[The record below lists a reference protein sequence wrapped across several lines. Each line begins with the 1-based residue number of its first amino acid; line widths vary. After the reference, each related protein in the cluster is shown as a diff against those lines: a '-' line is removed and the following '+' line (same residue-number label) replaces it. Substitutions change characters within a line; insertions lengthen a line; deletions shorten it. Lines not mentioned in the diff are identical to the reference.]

1 MNNHK
6 NIIMLNYKDLRG
18 KVDEILSQYDNKKIE
33 SWLSFDEKRIENEN
47 FINGKRVKIT
57 IEKPSEIDFLNM
69 HCSFGEDEFYNE
81 AA

>member
-6 NIIMLNYKDLRG
+6 DNIMLNYNDLRS

-33 SWLSFDEKRIENEN
+33 SWLSFDEKRAENEN
-47 FINGKRVKIT
+47 FINCKRVTIT
-57 IEKPSEIDFLNM
+57 IEKPSEIDFLNID
-69 HCSFGEDEFYNE
+69 CSFGEDEFYNE